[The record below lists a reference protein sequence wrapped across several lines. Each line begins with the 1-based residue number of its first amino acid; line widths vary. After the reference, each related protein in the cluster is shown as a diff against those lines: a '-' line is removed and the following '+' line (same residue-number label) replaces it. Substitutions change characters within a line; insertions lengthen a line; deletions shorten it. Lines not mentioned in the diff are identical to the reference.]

1 VRLILTRIFY
11 AGLAS
16 RLPAATQRTDLHDS
30 CTVPRAGCA
39 PAALGGTLHPAH
51 AADRTGI

>member
-1 VRLILTRIFY
+1 VRLILTRILY

-16 RLPAATQRTDLHDS
+16 RLPDATQRADLHDS